1 MAVTNSHVS
10 WQTAKHAY
18 LSPAELDLLTSCP
31 AHASGLPHACPS
43 QHIWHTTPPPLHA
56 DLPGSPTCFLAQPS
70 CLLLCTRPEV
80 QESVCLSESVSTCI
94 LAFSCTAKHVLL
106 QASDQQSTWWPTEAA
121 KSATYCM
128 HPDCIRQLPCCIPCC
143 VEKRKE
149 KKKREK
155 KKKKK
160 KRKEKKREE

>member
-1 MAVTNSHVS
+1 MLQACLTPVQVS
-10 WQTAKHAY
+10 TSGTQ
-18 LSPAELDLLTSCP
+18 LLLLCM
-31 AHASGLPHACPS
+31 L
-43 QHIWHTTPPPLHA
+43 I
-56 DLPGSPTCFLAQPS
+56 FLAHQPAFS
-70 CLLLCTRPEV
+70 LSQVALLLLHVLLELKHLLMACLLLCTRPEV

-121 KSATYCM
+121 KSASYCM

-143 VEKRKE
+143 VEK
-149 KKKREK
+149 KKKKKKKEK

-160 KRKEKKREE
+160 KRKEKKREEQ